1 MSDENLQTRRK
12 AALLKLAVAG
22 VLVVVAAAVVLHFVG
37 LDGLVAGAKKA
48 MDTVKTWSKTV
59 GPVPFFAAMALLPA
73 IGFPLMAFSLSA
85 GVLFVPQI
93 GLAWTIVAVLV
104 SLGINLSLTYW
115 LARYALRP
123 LLERLMRR
131 LGYGLPA
138 VSKEDHLGMALL
150 LRIMPGPPFFV
161 QGYLLGLA
169 EVPFGTYM
177 AVSWGVSATYTVA
190 LVVLGDSIMQG
201 NAKVIFMAVSIFIVV
216 MVAIKMVRRHLAL
229 RKNAAAAEA
238 PGDGA

>member
-1 MSDENLQTRRK
+1 MVKLAMAGVILLI
-12 AALLKLAVAG
+12 AAL
-22 VLVVVAAAVVLHFVG
+22 VLLRFVG
-37 LDGLVAGAKKA
+37 VQEIVLFAQRA
-48 MDTVKTWSKTV
+48 MEEVRDWSRTV
-59 GPVPFFAAMALLPA
+59 GPVPFFAGMALLPA
-73 IGFPLMAFSLSA
+73 VGFPLMAFSLSA

-93 GLAWTIVAVLV
+93 GMGWTIVAVLV
-104 SLGINLSLTYW
+104 SLGVNLSLTYW

-138 VSKEDHLGMALL
+138 VAKEDHLGMALL

-161 QGYLLGLA
+161 QGYLLGMA

-190 LVVLGDSIMQG
+190 LVVLGDSIMHG
-201 NAKVIFMAVSIFIVV
+201 SAKVIFLAVSIFIVV
-216 MVAIKMVRRHLAL
+216 MVAIKMVRRHLAQ
-229 RKNAAAAEA
+229 RKAAGVGAADA
-238 PGDGA
+238 SKDGA